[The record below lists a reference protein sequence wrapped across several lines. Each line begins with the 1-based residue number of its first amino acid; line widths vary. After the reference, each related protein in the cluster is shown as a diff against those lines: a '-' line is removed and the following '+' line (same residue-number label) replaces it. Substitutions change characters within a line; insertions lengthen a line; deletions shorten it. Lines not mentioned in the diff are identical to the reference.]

1 MTNYTSRP
9 PPMTREEKLKER
21 WLRRVV
27 ARQGYRLRKQRR
39 WDVGAYDYGRYRIFG
54 PDGQLAAG
62 DEVFGMTLDEV
73 EDWAFPNA
81 DRQASNK
88 QLDTLSQANDQPRTL
103 SKSSDLIS
111 G

>member
-39 WDVGAYDYGRYRIFG
+39 WDVGAYDYGRYLRIFG
-54 PDGQLAAG
+54 PDDQLAAG
-62 DEVFGMTLDEV
+62 DEIFGMT
-73 EDWAFPNA
+73 
-81 DRQASNK
+81 QMKS
-88 QLDTLSQANDQPRTL
+88 RTGHSL
-103 SKSSDLIS
+103 MPTGKRPINN
-111 G
+111 

>member
-54 PDGQLAAG
+54 PDDQLAAG
-62 DEVFGMTLDEV
+62 DEIFGMTLDEV

-88 QLDTLSQANDQPRTL
+88 QLNTPSQANNPTQNI
-103 SKSSDLIS
+103 KQI
-111 G
+111 